1 MACGCRHSPKE
12 QAMKKGYNSMVK
24 SMAGG
29 KMGGGKM
36 GGGKMPMKPM
46 KKGKKK

>member
-1 MACGCRHSPKE
+1 MNCNCKHKE
-12 QAMKKGYNSMVK
+12 NAMKKGYNSMVK
-24 SMAGG
+24 SMGAKGN
-29 KMGGGKM
+29 KMGGGMM

>member
-1 MACGCRHSPKE
+1 
-12 QAMKKGYNSMVK
+12 MKKGYNSMVK
-24 SMAGG
+24 SMGA
-29 KMGGGKM
+29 KGGKM

>member
-1 MACGCRHSPKE
+1 
-12 QAMKKGYNSMVK
+12 MKKGYNSMVK
-24 SMAGG
+24 SMGAKGG
-29 KMGGGKM
+29 KMGGGMM